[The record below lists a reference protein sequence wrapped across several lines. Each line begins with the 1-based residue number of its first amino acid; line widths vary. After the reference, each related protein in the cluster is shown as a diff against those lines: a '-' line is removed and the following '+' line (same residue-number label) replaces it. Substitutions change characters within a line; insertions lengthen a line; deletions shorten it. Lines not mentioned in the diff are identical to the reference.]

1 MIQRAE
7 LSLTISTLM
16 RHHGED
22 RVSEWL
28 IYRGTGEP
36 HDDLATKLPPP
47 PRWRT
52 FDGDPVVNPLLGSEN
67 SSARRLGE
75 LARAATYQ
83 ASSEEVEL
91 VNAALYLRRPLLVTG
106 KPGTGK
112 STLAHSVAR
121 ELKLGP
127 VLNWPITSRSNRLEG
142 LYQYDALA
150 RLQDASLGQ
159 RSGSQV
165 DLDIGRYIRLG
176 PLGTALLPYQK
187 PRVLLIDELD
197 KSDIDLP
204 NDLLTIFEE
213 GEYEIRELSRIARE
227 QEEARVLIHD
237 GTDQVTIHGG
247 RVKCHA
253 FPLVVIT
260 SNGERDFP
268 PPFLR
273 RCLRL
278 EIKTPSA
285 ERLAAIVRAHL
296 GDEAVK
302 ASSDLIQTFVSR
314 REDGVLATD
323 QLLNAIFLTFRQA
336 WPGDRDGLVNAVM
349 QRLNTGDS

>member
-1 MIQRAE
+1 MN
-7 LSLTISTLM
+7 
-16 RHHGED
+16 D
-22 RVSEWL
+22 WL

-36 HDDLATKLPPP
+36 HGGLAEKLPPP
-47 PRWRT
+47 PSWRT
-52 FDGDPVVNPLLGSEN
+52 FDGEPLVSPRLGSEN
-67 SSARRLGE
+67 SASRRLGE
-75 LARAATYQ
+75 LARAATYR

-91 VNAALYLRRPLLVTG
+91 VNAALYLRRPLLITG

-127 VLNWPITSRSNRLEG
+127 VLGWPITSRSSRLEG

-150 RLQDASLGQ
+150 RLQDASIGRDTGNQ
-159 RSGSQV
+159 AHP
-165 DLDIGRYIRLG
+165 DIGRYIRLG
-176 PLGTALLPYQK
+176 PLGTALLPYRW

-227 QEEARVLIHD
+227 QPDAEVLIHD
-237 GTDQVTIHGG
+237 GTDHVTIRGG
-247 RVKCHA
+247 KVKCHA
-253 FPLVVIT
+253 FPLVLIT
-260 SNGERDFP
+260 SNEERDFP

-278 EIKTPSA
+278 KIQPPSP
-285 ERLAAIVRAHL
+285 ERLTAIVRAHM
-296 GDEAVK
+296 GDEVAN
-302 ASSDLIQTFVSR
+302 ASAGLIETFDR
-314 REDGVLATD
+314 RRMDGDLATD

-336 WPGDRDGLVNAVM
+336 WPGDRDRLISAVM
-349 QRLNTGDS
+349 HHLNSSDF

>member
-1 MIQRAE
+1 MN
-7 LSLTISTLM
+7 
-16 RHHGED
+16 D
-22 RVSEWL
+22 WL

-36 HDDLATKLPPP
+36 HDDLASKLPPP
-47 PRWRT
+47 PTWRT
-52 FDGDPVVNPLLGSEN
+52 FDGEPLVSPLVGAE
-67 SSARRLGE
+67 SSASRRLGA

-127 VLNWPITSRSNRLEG
+127 VLNWPITSRSTRLEG

-159 RSGSQV
+159 SSTIQT
-165 DLDIGRYIRLG
+165 DLDIGRYIKLG
-176 PLGTALLPYQK
+176 PLGTALLPYQN
-187 PRVLLIDELD
+187 PRVLLVDELD

-213 GEYEIRELSRIARE
+213 GEYEIRELSRIARD
-227 QEEARVLIHD
+227 QPEAEVLIHD
-237 GTDQVTIHGG
+237 GTDHVPIREG

-278 EIKTPSA
+278 EIKAPSP

-296 GDEAVK
+296 GSERAK
-302 ASSDLIQTFVSR
+302 ASSGLIDAFITR
-314 REDGVLATD
+314 REDGDLATD
-323 QLLNAIFLTFRQA
+323 QLLNAIFLTFSQA
-336 WPGDRDGLVNAVM
+336 WPDDRDRLVRVVM
-349 QRLNTGDS
+349 QHLNGSDSE